1 VHFRQSCAWRHLP
14 TSSHRGSLPP
24 TIGCL
29 RTVALPPRAVP
40 TPRTGVLRTYLLHTL
55 LTPHTNYVILVSER
69 SAHEALLLFYP
80 APVSFSWRLS
90 NQCCAEV
97 IVTCCARSYPNVS
110 VYGNG
115 GRGRS
120 WMEPAQRQGSNGLDR
135 SSSLSKVP
143 PRSGEPGP
151 YLRIPYWI
159 TPSAFEPSLDLNGT
173 LMLRCRGYSLHV
185 QVFKFAPG

>member
-1 VHFRQSCAWRHLP
+1 MHFRQSCAWRHLP

-40 TPRTGVLRTYLLHTL
+40 TPRTGVCVLTCSIFF

-80 APVSFSWRLS
+80 APVSFSCLLS

-120 WMEPAQRQGSNGLDR
+120 WMEPAQRQASNGLDR

-151 YLRIPYWI
+151 YLRNPYWI
-159 TPSAFEPSLDLNGT
+159 TSSAFETSFDLNGM
-173 LMLRCRGYSLHV
+173 LILRCTGYSLHV
-185 QVFKFAPG
+185 QVFKSAPG